1 MSDDFDIYPVHLG
14 VWRTSGLTNRQ
25 IRVPLCDVN
34 DRSVSGKLTDALAKV
49 TCEECKADHA
59 HVRRPTCY
67 GHEKCGHDG
76 YCDNP
81 CHYDID
87 RIVAELRAA
96 LNEACDYLKN
106 EGDGGMQSTPKSE
119 IDRLRK
125 LVTCPS
131 KDQS

>member
-1 MSDDFDIYPVHLG
+1 VSDDFDIYPVHLG
-14 VWRTSGLTNRQ
+14 TWRTNGLTNRQ
-25 IRVPLCDVN
+25 IQVPLCDVN
-34 DRSVSGKLTDALAKV
+34 DRSVSSKLTDVLARV
-49 TCEECKADHA
+49 TCEDCKADHA

-67 GHEKCGHDG
+67 GYEKCGHDG

-81 CHYDID
+81 CHYDVN

-96 LNEACDYLKN
+96 LNEACDIAGSLL
-106 EGDGGMQSTPKSE
+106 DGEPAGKDARVIE
-119 IDRLRK
+119 LRK